1 MDNKPKVT
9 VITVCRNNKDAL
21 QLTMHNVST
30 LQYPHLE
37 YIVIDG
43 KSTDGT
49 LEQLEKYQGLLNK
62 WVSEPDN
69 GIYDAMNKGTEMA
82 TGEWVIFMNAGDT
95 FADTDVLSRIFG
107 ESRQDVDVI
116 YGDVIKGDSIKVAEP
131 PHNAHRMYFCHQSAL
146 VRRKLLLQYPFDT
159 NHRMSADFK
168 QMKTLFLKGYR
179 FQQLSFPVARFD
191 LSGVSNTSRSQ
202 GLRDNIAVIR
212 EVDNIQNQLRLLP
225 KLYFVYFMCRIRGK

>member
-1 MDNKPKVT
+1 MDNRPKVT

-21 QLTMHNVST
+21 KLTMHNVSS
-30 LQYPHLE
+30 LQYPNLE

-43 KSTDGT
+43 RSSDGT
-49 LEQLEKYQGLLNK
+49 LELLEKYQGLLNK

-95 FADTDVLSRIFG
+95 FADTNVLSRIFG
-107 ESRQDVDVI
+107 ESRKDVDVI

-146 VRRKLLLQYPFDT
+146 VRRSLVLQYPFDT
-159 NHRMSADFK
+159 SHHMSADFK
-168 QMKTLFLKGYR
+168 QMKTLFLKGYK
-179 FQQLSFPVARFD
+179 FLQLPFPVARFD
-191 LSGVSNTSRSQ
+191 LSGVSNTSRSK

-212 EVDNIQNQLRLLP
+212 EVDNIQNQVRLLP